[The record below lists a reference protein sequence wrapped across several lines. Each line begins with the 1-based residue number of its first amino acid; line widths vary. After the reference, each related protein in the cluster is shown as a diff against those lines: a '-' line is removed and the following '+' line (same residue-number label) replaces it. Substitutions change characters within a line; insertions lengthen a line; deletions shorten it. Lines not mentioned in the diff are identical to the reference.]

1 MFWQEDTKEQHF
13 TLPETIQEV
22 SFKIQSKILPMDH
35 SFLLAQALLK
45 HLPWLADTNAGIHD
59 ISVADGNGWEQNKE
73 GGFYYPSKRSKLT
86 LRINKDYLKEVESIV
101 GKVLDLGDYEIKVV
115 KHIGAK
121 LLSDMPVL
129 FAKQVACESA
139 LSEDEF
145 LQLCFKQLSGLGI
158 QVKKMMAGLESKI
171 QTDTSTIHTRS
182 LMVADLKKDES
193 VLLQEQGLGD
203 YRLLGCGLFIPQKG
217 IETIES

>member
-22 SFKIQSKILPMDH
+22 SFRIQSKILPMDH
-35 SFLLAQALLK
+35 NFLLSQALLK

-86 LRINKDYLKEVESIV
+86 LRINKDHLTEAESIV
-101 GKVLDLGDYEIKVV
+101 GKVLDLGDYEIKITSY
-115 KHIGAK
+115 IGSK
-121 LLSDMPVL
+121 LLSDKPVL
-129 FAKQVACESA
+129 FAKQVAFENA
-139 LSEDEF
+139 LSENDF
-145 LQLCFKQLSGLGI
+145 LHLCFEQLSDLGI

-171 QTDTSTIHTRS
+171 QTDTGIILARS

-203 YRLLGCGLFIPQKG
+203 YRLLGCGLFIPQKD
-217 IETIES
+217 IEALES

>member
-45 HLPWLADTNAGIHD
+45 HLPWLDNMNAGIHD
-59 ISVADGNGWEQNKE
+59 ISVADGNGWEQDKE

-86 LRINKDYLKEVESIV
+86 LRITNDHLKEAEALA
-101 GKVLDLGDYEIKVV
+101 GKTLDLGEYKIKVV
-115 KHIGAK
+115 KFISSK

-129 FAKQVACESA
+129 FAKQVACEKNM
-139 LSEDEF
+139 SEDDF
-145 LQLCFKQLSGLGI
+145 LQLCYQQLSDLGI
-158 QVKKMMAGLESKI
+158 QVTKMMAGLESSI
-171 QTDTSTIHTRS
+171 QTDTGSIHTRS
-182 LMVADLKKDES
+182 LMLADLKKDES
-193 VLLQEQGLGD
+193 VLLQEKGLGD
-203 YRLLGCGLFIPQKG
+203 HRLLGCGLFIPQKN
-217 IETIES
+217 IESIEN